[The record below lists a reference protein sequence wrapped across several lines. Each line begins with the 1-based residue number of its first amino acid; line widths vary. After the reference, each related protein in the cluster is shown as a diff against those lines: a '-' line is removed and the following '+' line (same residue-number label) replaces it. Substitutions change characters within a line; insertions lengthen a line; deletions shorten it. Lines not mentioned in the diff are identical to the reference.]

1 MKYPD
6 GQEVMV
12 GDRVQLGKDDRGVVV
27 CSLDAKEF
35 TDTYPE
41 AQWGYLRNGVM
52 IEFPL
57 YGLIHYIK
65 PEAELKLLA
74 RKQR

>member
-27 CSLDAKEF
+27 CSLDAKQF
-35 TDTYPE
+35 TDAYPE
-41 AQWGYLRNGVM
+41 AQWGYLKNGVM

-65 PEAELKLLA
+65 PERELKLIA
-74 RKQR
+74 RKHR

>member
-12 GDRVQLGKDDRGVVV
+12 GDRVQLGKDDGGIVV
-27 CSLDAKEF
+27 CSLDRKEF
-35 TDTYPE
+35 TDSYPE
-41 AQWGYLRNGVM
+41 AQWAYLKTGVM

-65 PEAELKLLA
+65 PEAELKLIA
-74 RKQR
+74 RKR

>member
-12 GDRVQLGKDDRGVVV
+12 GDRVQLGKDNGGVVV
-27 CSLDAKEF
+27 CSLDSKEF
-35 TDTYPE
+35 TEEYSE
-41 AQWGYLRNGVM
+41 AQWGYLKNGVM
-52 IEFPL
+52 INFPL

-65 PEAELKLLA
+65 PEAELKLIA
-74 RKQR
+74 RKKR